1 MISAVLVAMLAML
14 AIEAIEAIEAR
25 RQASRLDYSDNK
37 IE

>member
-14 AIEAIEAIEAR
+14 AIEAIEAR